1 MTVGAGRLAMFAACS
16 RECQSFFL
24 RALSRRIGL
33 ASAIVLGAAAMS
45 AGITA
50 ITAQPAVAQQQPGA
64 QPAAPEISQI
74 KLTDKHVTG
83 FLGAQKDL
91 VAITAKLEAAG
102 DTIDDKLQKELDDI
116 GRKNGFKDFADFE
129 ETRANIMMV
138 LAGIDPDT
146 SEYSDPI
153 ELIKKD
159 IEAIKA
165 DKALSDADRKV
176 QLDEMNDALKEMQ
189 PLKYKENI
197 DVVKK
202 HAKAIDEALK

>member
-1 MTVGAGRLAMFAACS
+1 MTESAKKQRGKSSLGMSLKRTALVVFGGMVLLGGHATMTAPAFAQAP
-16 RECQSFFL
+16 
-24 RALSRRIGL
+24 A
-33 ASAIVLGAAAMS
+33 
-45 AGITA
+45 
-50 ITAQPAVAQQQPGA
+50 AQPAP
-64 QPAAPEISQI
+64 PPPAPEVRQI
-74 KLTDKHVTG
+74 KLTEKHVTG

-116 GRKNGFKDFADFE
+116 GKKHGFKDFAEFE
-129 ETRANIMMV
+129 EIRANVMMV

-146 SEYSDPI
+146 NEYSDPI

-165 DKALSDADRKV
+165 DKTLTEDDRKA
-176 QLDEMNDALKEMQ
+176 QLEEMQDALKEMQ
-189 PLKYKENI
+189 PLKFKENI

-202 HAKAIDEALK
+202 YAKQIDDVLK

>member
-1 MTVGAGRLAMFAACS
+1 MTKSAKKQRGKSSLGMSLKRTALVVFGGMILLGGHATIAAPAFAQAP
-16 RECQSFFL
+16 
-24 RALSRRIGL
+24 A
-33 ASAIVLGAAAMS
+33 
-45 AGITA
+45 
-50 ITAQPAVAQQQPGA
+50 AQPAP
-64 QPAAPEISQI
+64 PPPAPEVRQV
-74 KLTDKHVTG
+74 KLTEKHVTG

-116 GRKNGFKDFADFE
+116 GKKHGFKDFAEFE
-129 ETRANIMMV
+129 EIRANVMMV

-165 DKALSDADRKV
+165 DKSLSEDDRKA
-176 QLDEMNDALKEMQ
+176 QLEEMNDALKEMQ
-189 PLKYKENI
+189 PLKFKENVE
-197 DVVKK
+197 VVKK
-202 HAKAIDEALK
+202 YAKQIDEVLK

>member
-1 MTVGAGRLAMFAACS
+1 MDMFAILRGGRRVAHGAFCAAFVGLGVACGS
-16 RECQSFFL
+16 VP
-24 RALSRRIGL
+24 ALIV
-33 ASAIVLGAAAMS
+33 ASG
-45 AGITA
+45 
-50 ITAQPAVAQQQPGA
+50 PAFAQQP
-64 QPAAPEISQI
+64 PAAPEIKQL
-74 KLTDKHVTG
+74 KLTEKQVTG

-102 DTIDDKLQKELDDI
+102 DTIDEKLQKELDDI
-116 GRKNGFKDFADFE
+116 GRKHGFKDFADFE
-129 ETRANIMMV
+129 EVRANVMMV

-146 SEYSDPI
+146 GEYSDPI

-165 DKALSDADRKV
+165 DKALSEEDRKT

-197 DVVKK
+197 EVVKK
-202 HAKAIDEALK
+202 YAKQIDEVLK

>member
-1 MTVGAGRLAMFAACS
+1 MTIRAGKLTAPASYTSACD
-16 RECQSFFL
+16 RIL
-24 RALSRRIGL
+24 RRALLVLIVAL
-33 ASAIVLGAAAMS
+33 AATGVAMGTPER
-45 AGITA
+45 AM
-50 ITAQPAVAQQQPGA
+50 AQQQPGA
-64 QPAAPEISQI
+64 LPAAPEINQVR
-74 KLTDKHVTG
+74 LNDKQVVG

-102 DTIDDKLQKELDDI
+102 DTIDEKLQKELDEI
-116 GRKNGFKDFADFE
+116 GKKNGFKDFADFE
-129 ETRANIMMV
+129 EIRANVMMV

-146 SEYSDPI
+146 GEYSDPI

-176 QLDEMNDALKEMQ
+176 QLDEMSDALKEMQ
-189 PLKYKENI
+189 PLKFKENI

>member
-1 MTVGAGRLAMFAACS
+1 MTTTAKKGGAMAEWGGMAGRALLCLGLCVSALTMVEASLRPAM
-16 RECQSFFL
+16 
-24 RALSRRIGL
+24 
-33 ASAIVLGAAAMS
+33 
-45 AGITA
+45 
-50 ITAQPAVAQQQPGA
+50 AQQQPA
-64 QPAAPEISQI
+64 NTATEIRQI

-102 DTIDDKLQKELDDI
+102 DTIDEKLQKELDDI
-116 GRKNGFKDFADFE
+116 GRKHAFKDFAEFE
-129 ETRANIMMV
+129 EVRANVMMV

-146 SEYSDPI
+146 GEYSDPI

-165 DKALSDADRKV
+165 DKSLTDDDRKA
-176 QLDEMNDALKEMQ
+176 QLEEMNDALKEMA
-189 PLKYKENI
+189 PLKFKENI

-202 HAKAIDEALK
+202 YAKLIDEVLK